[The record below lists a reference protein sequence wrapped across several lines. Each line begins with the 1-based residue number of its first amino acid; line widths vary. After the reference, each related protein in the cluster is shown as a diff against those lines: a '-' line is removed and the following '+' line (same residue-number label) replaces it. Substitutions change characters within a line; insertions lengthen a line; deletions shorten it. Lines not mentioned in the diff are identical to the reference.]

1 MQSAD
6 PIQEDR
12 LSRLVLPRL
21 PAALRVAVA
30 AGIALLAGIQLAGQI
45 TNTSTGSSDVPAQAT
60 RPTVNTGKAGAP
72 EAVDPFET
80 LVLDVQRGDTLDSLF
95 RESGLS
101 VVDLAEILQLDMARQ
116 NLRVLQPGDTI
127 SVRHDGST
135 VLVEVYRYLLDTHLF
150 EFPIGGMQPGED
162 PLEVAKRELAEEAGL
177 VARDWQLLGRFAPY
191 KGVSNEID
199 WFFLARDL
207 TWTHTEHE
215 PSEQITVHPMPLA
228 QARQVLFE
236 QTLLDGQSI
245 AGLALL
251 DRFLA
256 AQGR

>member
-1 MQSAD
+1 MPSPNSPLFVSTEVLVANHWHRYCRD
-6 PIQEDR
+6 EFR
-12 LSRLVLPRL
+12 LNDGSVGEYFHVDMPG
-21 PAALRVAVA
+21 AC
-30 AGIALLAGIQLAGQI
+30 GII
-45 TNTSTGSSDVPAQAT
+45 P
-60 RPTVNTGKAGAP
+60 
-72 EAVDPFET
+72 
-80 LVLDVQRGDTLDSLF
+80 LF
-95 RESGLS
+95 
-101 VVDLAEILQLDMARQ
+101 D
-116 NLRVLQPGDTI
+116 
-127 SVRHDGST
+127 DGST